1 MYPFTHEQYYALERQ
16 KTLLDEPLREQVN
29 LSSGQRFSGAREV
42 LQRAVNQFWQ
52 SLARE
57 GEICLE
63 LEPACE
69 MRFV

>member
-1 MYPFTHEQYYALERQ
+1 MYPFTQEQYYALERQ

>member
-1 MYPFTHEQYYALERQ
+1 MYPYTQELDYALERQ
-16 KTLLDEPLREQVN
+16 RELIGEPRRERVN
-29 LSSGQRFSGAREV
+29 LSYGLRFSGAREIFH
-42 LQRAVNQFWQ
+42 RAVNQFWQ

-57 GEICLE
+57 GEMCLE